1 MSLFI
6 LFYICATYF
15 TLSKSGAP
23 ARHVPG
29 GERTSPRRSQS
40 SWARPDCLTSFWI
53 AYKRRALVFGPGRVF
68 SWSFASQNDFIGG
81 SVSCGV
87 ALVHCGSG
95 AVGSPHPTR
104 LSPGHL
110 PPRGRL
116 CLRDTT
122 QSLPLGGRWPRSGRM
137 RATFRKQSVVYQRSN
152 ALTIFIPVTPSTPS
166 NTALQTKHTPAPP
179 PSWRRQATH
188 RIVKSRAGKKR

>member
-1 MSLFI
+1 MSREKTADL
-6 LFYICATYF
+6 
-15 TLSKSGAP
+15 
-23 ARHVPG
+23 RG
-29 GERTSPRRSQS
+29 GQVGDGVRLWRMD
-40 SWARPDCLTSFWI
+40 W
-53 AYKRRALVFGPGRVF
+53 
-68 SWSFASQNDFIGG
+68 IGG
-81 SVSCGV
+81 TARCVVG
-87 ALVHCGSG
+87 LVHYRFRS
-95 AVGSPHPTR
+95 VGSPHPTR
-104 LSPGHL
+104 ALPGPPSPSGKALSTRYKLEMLYFLMIYG
-110 PPRGRL
+110 
-116 CLRDTT
+116 TA